1 MKSRT
6 NSISTYNSGVYLGT
20 KKTSILAEYAQL
32 VKVNLTLI
40 VVLTAVGSFI
50 IASGLTVTWIQ
61 VLLLGLGGFLVTGA
75 SNAINEVLERDH
87 DKYMKRTMN
96 RPLVTG
102 RISVS
107 EAVLAAG
114 MMCMV
119 GITLL
124 SLFNP
129 LCGLLGMIAFVLYA
143 FIYTPLKRYSSA
155 AVFVGAISGAMPM
168 LIGVVAFTGEL
179 TLLALSLFLI
189 QFFWQYPHFWSIAFK
204 GYKDYK
210 KAGFKFIPEG
220 NENVP
225 SKEIGISGILMS
237 LMLIPALGLL
247 FYAGIQSWVTIG
259 VLGLMTISFIAL
271 AIRFHL
277 KFDEK
282 TALQLLLGSIAYI
295 PAALLMIIIGMI

>member
-40 VVLTAVGSFI
+40 VVFTAVGSFI

-247 FYAGIQSWVTIG
+247 FYAGIQSLVTIG

>member
-1 MKSRT
+1 
-6 NSISTYNSGVYLGT
+6 
-20 KKTSILAEYAQL
+20 LAEYAQL

-40 VVLTAVGSFI
+40 VVFTAVGSFI

-220 NENVP
+220 DENVP

-259 VLGLMTISFIAL
+259 ILGLMTISFIAL

>member
-247 FYAGIQSWVTIG
+247 FYAGIQSLVTIG